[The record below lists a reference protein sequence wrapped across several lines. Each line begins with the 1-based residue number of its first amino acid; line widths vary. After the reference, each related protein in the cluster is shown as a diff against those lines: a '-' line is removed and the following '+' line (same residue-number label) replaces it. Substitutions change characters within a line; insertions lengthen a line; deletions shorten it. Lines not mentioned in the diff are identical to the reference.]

1 VHNSFEVQA
10 ESDGETKSAVF
21 VFPSA
26 SMKAEWSKEIKQ
38 IIRFYQKQRLLGL
51 KKGSRPPSPHTTAHA
66 HAQGAHRMML
76 LLSST
81 ESSEKVGSVP
91 TETTPRGSTL
101 MSNPVL
107 ASPIFGRTMSSRA
120 H

>member
-51 KKGSRPPSPHTTAHA
+51 KKGSRPPSPRTTAHA
-66 HAQGAHRMML
+66 HAQGAHRKL

-81 ESSEKVGSVP
+81 ESSEKVGSAP
-91 TETTPRGSTL
+91 TETTSRGSTL